1 MKCDYCDIVQEKR
14 NIIYEDNEVIAAVKD
29 TALVPGQIT
38 IFPKEHVT
46 IMELVPDFILQ
57 KCSVL
62 ANKVGMAIF
71 EALGCQG
78 TNVFIENGLAGGQK
92 VPHFA
97 IEVIPRAENDAIQL
111 TWQPQQ
117 IADDEL
123 EVTASILKE
132 ELEKPVKVKEE
143 KKAEEK
149 PAEKMKEKEN
159 TQNYLLKALRRMP

>member
-1 MKCDYCDIVQEKR
+1 MKCEYCEIVEEKR
-14 NIIYEDNEVIAAVKD
+14 NVVYEDNEVIAAIKD
-29 TALVPGQIT
+29 TALAPGQVT
-38 IFPKEHVT
+38 IFPREHFT
-46 IMELVPDFILQ
+46 IMELVPDFLLQ
-57 KCSVL
+57 KCAVL
-62 ANKVGMAIF
+62 ANKAGMAIF

-97 IEVIPRAENDAIQL
+97 IDVIPRTENDGMQL

-117 IADDEL
+117 VADDEL

-132 ELEKPVKVKEE
+132 ELDKPVKVKEE

-149 PAEKMKEKEN
+149 PPEKMKEKEN
-159 TQNYLLKALRRMP
+159 QHNYLLKALRRLP

>member
-1 MKCDYCDIVQEKR
+1 MKCDYCEIVQEKR
-14 NIIYEDNEVIAAVKD
+14 NIVYEDDDVVAAVKD
-29 TALVPGQIT
+29 TALVAGQIT
-38 IFPKEHVT
+38 IFPKEHLT

-97 IEVIPRAENDAIQL
+97 MEVIPRAENDTVQL

-117 IADDEL
+117 IAEDEL

-132 ELEKPVKVKEE
+132 ELDKPVKVKEE
-143 KKAEEK
+143 PAPEK
-149 PAEKMKEKEN
+149 PVEKMKEKEN

>member
-97 IEVIPRAENDAIQL
+97 IEVIPRAENDAVQL

-117 IADDEL
+117 IAEDEL

-132 ELEKPVKVKEE
+132 ELEKPVKMKEE
-143 KKAEEK
+143 KKAEDK
-149 PAEKMKEKEN
+149 PTEKMKEKEN

>member
-1 MKCDYCDIVQEKR
+1 MKCDYCEIVQEQR
-14 NIIYEDNEVIAAVKD
+14 NIVYEDAQVVAAIKD

-38 IFPKEHVT
+38 IFPKEHIT

-62 ANKVGMAIF
+62 ANKVGMAVF

-97 IEVIPRAENDAIQL
+97 IEIVPRTENDGIPLA
-111 TWQPQQ
+111 WQPQQ
-117 IADDEL
+117 IAEDEL

-132 ELEKPVKVKEE
+132 ELEKPFKMKEE

-149 PAEKMKEKEN
+149 PAERIQQKEN

>member
-1 MKCDYCDIVQEKR
+1 
-14 NIIYEDNEVIAAVKD
+14 
-29 TALVPGQIT
+29 
-38 IFPKEHVT
+38 
-46 IMELVPDFILQ
+46 MELVPDFILQ

-97 IEVIPRAENDAIQL
+97 IEVIPRAENDAVQL

-117 IADDEL
+117 IAEDEL

-132 ELEKPVKVKEE
+132 ELEKPVKMKEE
-143 KKAEEK
+143 KKAEDK
-149 PAEKMKEKEN
+149 PTEKMKEKEN

>member
-117 IADDEL
+117 IAEDEL

-132 ELEKPVKVKEE
+132 ELERPARIKEE
-143 KKAEEK
+143 KKEEK
-149 PAEKMKEKEN
+149 PTEKIAEKEN
-159 TQNYLLKALRRMP
+159 TR

>member
-1 MKCDYCDIVQEKR
+1 MKCDYCEIVQEQR
-14 NIIYEDNEVIAAVKD
+14 NIIYADNEVIAAVKD
-29 TALVPGQIT
+29 TALAPGQIT

-46 IMELVPDFILQ
+46 IMELVPDFVLQ

-97 IEVIPRAENDAIQL
+97 LEVIPRTENDGVPL
-111 TWQPQQ
+111 TWPPQQ
-117 IADDEL
+117 VAEEEL
-123 EVTASILKE
+123 EVTASILRE
-132 ELEKPVKVKEE
+132 ELEKPAKVKEE
-143 KKAEEK
+143 KKANEE
-149 PAEKMKEKEN
+149 PAQKMKEKEN
-159 TQNYLLKALRRMP
+159 QQNYLLKALKRLP

>member
-1 MKCDYCDIVQEKR
+1 MKCDYCEIVQEKR
-14 NIIYEDNEVIAAVKD
+14 NIVYEDNEVIAAVKD
-29 TALVPGQIT
+29 TALAAGQIT
-38 IFPKEHVT
+38 VFPREHVT
-46 IMELVPDFILQ
+46 IMELVPDFVLQ

-78 TNVFIENGLAGGQK
+78 TNIFIENGLAGGQK

-97 IEVIPRAENDAIQL
+97 IEVIPRAENDGIQL

-117 IADDEL
+117 IAEDEL

-132 ELEKPVKVKEE
+132 ELERPARIKEE
-143 KKAEEK
+143 KKEEK
-149 PAEKMKEKEN
+149 PTEKIAEKEN
-159 TQNYLLKALRRMP
+159 TRNYLLKALRRLP